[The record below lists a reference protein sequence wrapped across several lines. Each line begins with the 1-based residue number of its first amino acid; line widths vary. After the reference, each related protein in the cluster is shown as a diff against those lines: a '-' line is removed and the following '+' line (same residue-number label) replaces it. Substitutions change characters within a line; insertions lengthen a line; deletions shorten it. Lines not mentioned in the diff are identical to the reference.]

1 MDGMFFAEVLP
12 LGAVGWTRSAPWF
25 CFWHRVSCGQLTNR
39 PVARLKCLEI
49 HAHVGNPLTVGERN
63 VSVDVVER
71 LLIFVWT
78 AIDIMISAIRACGG
92 KSIDETH

>member
-1 MDGMFFAEVLP
+1 MIF
-12 LGAVGWTRSAPWF
+12 
-25 CFWHRVSCGQLTNR
+25 FWHRVSCGQLTNR

-49 HAHVGNPLTVGERN
+49 HAHVGNALTVGERN

-78 AIDIMISAIRACGG
+78 AIVIMISAIRVCGG